1 MMISQHQFI
10 FLLRIFNK
18 HLLAAWYLRVP
29 QENLF
34 NQQSIISQKF
44 KHNQENKRVYQNL
57 MTITNKLVVKLLM
70 GEIVLIVNNS
80 EHL

>member
-10 FLLRIFNK
+10 FLLRTFSK